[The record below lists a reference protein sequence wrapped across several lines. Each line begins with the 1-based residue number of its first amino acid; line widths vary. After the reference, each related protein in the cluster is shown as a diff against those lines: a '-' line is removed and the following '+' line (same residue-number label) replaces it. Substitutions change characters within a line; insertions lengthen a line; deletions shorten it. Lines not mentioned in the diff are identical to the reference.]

1 MDEHD
6 EFVEWSA
13 VMYEA
18 GANFAAM
25 INDDPVVANV
35 MSGCHRGTVSLTGKR
50 TISASRKHMKRRM
63 TRRLIRAYGKFRAE
77 MRALSDSAVDRI
89 ENNFLRKVMR

>member
-1 MDEHD
+1 MAAQD

-25 INDDPVVANV
+25 LNDDPVVASV
-35 MSGCHRGTVSLTGKR
+35 ISGRHRGTVSLTGKR
-50 TISASRKHMKRRM
+50 TILASRRHVKRRM
-63 TRRLIRAYGKFRAE
+63 TRRLIRAYVRFRFE
-77 MRALSDSAVDRI
+77 MRALSDRTVDRI
-89 ENNFLRKVMR
+89 ESSFFCER